1 MMFLPKAMQ
10 PTHVRW
16 EQVPPP
22 TQSESSPRLANG
34 TAHTSGDSTSDPM
47 SLDPSSHQQQP
58 TIFTPVPPV
67 VSRNYAVIDT
77 AYTAPPITSA
87 GDPGPDG
94 SITDPTS
101 GSQGLSQIPQDL
113 LDELPEDCRQ
123 AFEAARAAEV
133 GWKKQWGGEGDSC
146 LRGGLKIGFSGYP
159 V

>member
-1 MMFLPKAMQ
+1 
-10 PTHVRW
+10 
-16 EQVPPP
+16 
-22 TQSESSPRLANG
+22 
-34 TAHTSGDSTSDPM
+34 M
-47 SLDPSSHQQQP
+47 SLDPSSQQQQQQP

-87 GDPGPDG
+87 GYPGPDG

-113 LDELPEDCRQ
+113 LDELPEDCRR
-123 AFEAARAAEV
+123 AFETARAAEV
-133 GWKKQWGGEGDSC
+133 SWKKQWGGEGDSC